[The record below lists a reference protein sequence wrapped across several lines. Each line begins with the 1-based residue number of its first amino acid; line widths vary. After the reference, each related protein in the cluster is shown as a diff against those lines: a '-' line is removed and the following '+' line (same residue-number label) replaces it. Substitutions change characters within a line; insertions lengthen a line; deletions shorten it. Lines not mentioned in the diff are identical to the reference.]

1 MSSHKHHEH
10 LTTIKDAISKT
21 ESLNEDEKS
30 QSVKIVE
37 EWFLED
43 RASGTLK
50 QELLK
55 ISLYFEELFSE
66 LGIK

>member
-1 MSSHKHHEH
+1 MSSHKNHEH
-10 LTTIKDAISKT
+10 LTTIKDAVKET
-21 ESLNEDEKS
+21 TSLNEDEKS
-30 QSVKIVE
+30 QSIKTIE
-37 EWFLED
+37 EWILEEK
-43 RASGTLK
+43 ASGTLK

>member
-1 MSSHKHHEH
+1 MSSHKNHEH

-21 ESLNEDEKS
+21 KELSENEKS

-37 EWFLED
+37 EWYLED

-55 ISLYFEELFSE
+55 ISLFFEELFSE

>member
-1 MSSHKHHEH
+1 MSSHKNHEQ
-10 LTTIKDAISKT
+10 LTTIKEAIQKVDTLS
-21 ESLNEDEKS
+21 EDEKS

-37 EWFLED
+37 EWVLED
-43 RASGTLK
+43 KAFGTLK
-50 QELLK
+50 AELLE

>member
-10 LTTIKDAISKT
+10 LTTIKEAISKT
-21 ESLNEDEKS
+21 NNLNEDEKS

-66 LGIK
+66 LGVK

>member
-10 LTTIKDAISKT
+10 LTTIKEAISKT
-21 ESLNEDEKS
+21 NNLNEDEKS